1 MERICKNC
9 IHWIPNGG
17 VLGYGYCSAK
27 KWVYRKPTQT
37 CDTKYSTDKFQAK
50 EQLNTNDNERLQD

>member
-1 MERICKNC
+1 MAEPERICANC
-9 IHWIPNGG
+9 AHWVPNGG

-37 CDTKYSTDKFQAK
+37 KHKRRS
-50 EQLNTNDNERLQD
+50 LHR